1 MNVDNGTNVFSKSK
15 IFMNLKGRNNKMN
28 ELMKNEDLEN
38 MIYEIRGVQVMLD
51 SDLAKLYQVETK
63 RINEAVKRNPEKFP
77 EKYCWIL
84 SDTEMLSLRSQN
96 ATSSLEAYYGGR
108 RYAIRVFT
116 EQGIAMLATILKSK
130 IAIKT
135 SLAIIDAFVNMRHYI
150 RYNKALLP
158 NRILLLEDKV
168 DDNSKRI
175 KELFDRFDPKS
186 IAKNF
191 LFFENKFYD
200 AYSILM
206 DILNTA
212 KKEIII
218 IDNYANKELLDLL
231 KEIDVKVI
239 IISRYLNDKAK
250 EKYECQY
257 TNVTFIHSNEFHDR
271 FIFIDKEKLYSCGA
285 SLKDLGK
292 RCFAINEMEDDIIKN
307 ALLEKVKGLFN

>member
-1 MNVDNGTNVFSKSK
+1 
-15 IFMNLKGRNNKMN
+15 MN

-63 RINEAVKRNPEKFP
+63 RINEAVKNNPIKFP
-77 EKYCWIL
+77 ERFSWIL
-84 SDTEMLSLRSQN
+84 SNDELNNLRSKFSTAN
-96 ATSSLEAYYGGR
+96 ISMMAR
-108 RYAIRVFT
+108 FKPRVFT
-116 EQGIAMLATILKSK
+116 EQGVYMLATILRSK
-130 IAIKT
+130 IAAEI
-135 SLAIIDAFVNMRHYI
+135 SIRIMDAFVNMRHYI
-150 RYNKALLP
+150 RYNKDLLP

-186 IAKNF
+186 IAKNY
-191 LFFENKFYD
+191 LFFKGELYD

-231 KEIDVKVI
+231 KEINVKVI